1 MQQNNA
7 IILFSYSIYI
17 YKSIKKKWKKK
28 KQQQQQTT
36 KQKTARPNDEKKDN

>member
-7 IILFSYSIYI
+7 IILFSYSINI
-17 YKSIKKKWKKK
+17 YKSIKKNENKKK
-28 KQQQQQTT
+28 KQQQTT

>member
-28 KQQQQQTT
+28 KQQQQTT

>member
-1 MQQNNA
+1 MPLYSLV
-7 IILFSYSIYI
+7 ILYI

-28 KQQQQQTT
+28 QQQTT

>member
-17 YKSIKKKWKKK
+17 YKSIKKNENKKK
-28 KQQQQQTT
+28 NQQQTT